1 MSIEIQNRQRRVVG
15 FNTAALRQ
23 RALIIDAAAHTADQV
38 VCVTL
43 ISDARIHQLN
53 HDYRGYD
60 KPTDVLSFAQNEG
73 EYAELNNEVLGDVLI
88 SMETAKR
95 QCSKPSLLD
104 EVTHL
109 LIHGVLHLQGH
120 DHQEDKEAQVMEAE
134 ETRIWAAI
142 RSRQSD

>member
-1 MSIEIQNRQRRVVG
+1 MSIEIQNRQRRIVG
-15 FNTAALRQ
+15 FNTTALRQ
-23 RALIIDAAAHTADQV
+23 RARVIDEAAHTTEQV
-38 VCVTL
+38 ICVTL

-53 HDYRGYD
+53 LDYRGYD

-73 EYAELNNEVLGDVLI
+73 EYAELNNEILGDVLI

-95 QCSKPSLLD
+95 QCAQPSLLD

-120 DHQEDKEAQVMEAE
+120 DHQEDDEAQVMEAE
-134 ETRIWAAI
+134 QTRIWAAI